1 MPVTVTWVTIKPK
14 PTKKD
19 QSSSLLVKMG
29 GKLKLNLDANE
40 PINQYYEFKAIR
52 QHHRISE
59 MLISSN
65 QLLEYCYWR

>member
-40 PINQYYEFKAIR
+40 PVNQYYEFKAIR
-52 QHHRISE
+52 QHH
-59 MLISSN
+59 
-65 QLLEYCYWR
+65 